1 MQDVLLDKV
10 FMLDSLLD
18 LIKEPEAKKNGRA
31 ERPRTVHNSQFNC
44 EGRSSKAL
52 RSKQSSISLAP
63 AGINRIQLLE
73 EEDIRY
79 SNKLEQSIK
88 EEKEL
93 KKKRL
98 LLTEKLVGLKA
109 DREKLAE
116 KVYGGRINLREAQ
129 ALEVDQLKL
138 FTEKETELMDE
149 ISKQDALLE

>member
-1 MQDVLLDKV
+1 M
-10 FMLDSLLD
+10 
-18 LIKEPEAKKNGRA
+18 KEPETSKGGKG

-52 RSKQSSISLAP
+52 RSKHSSISLAP
-63 AGINRIQLLE
+63 AGVSRIQLLE

-98 LLTEKLVGLKA
+98 QLTDKLVGLKA
-109 DREKLAE
+109 DRERLAE
-116 KVYGGRINLREAQ
+116 KVYGGRVNLREAQ

-138 FTEKETELMDE
+138 FSEKEAELAE
-149 ISKQDALLE
+149 

>member
-1 MQDVLLDKV
+1 MLDKV

-18 LIKEPEAKKNGRA
+18 LMKEPEVKKNTKI
-31 ERPRTVHNSQFNC
+31 ERTRTVYNSQFNC

-63 AGINRIQLLE
+63 VGIDRIQLLE
-73 EEDIRY
+73 EEDIRC

-98 LLTEKLVGLKA
+98 LLA
-109 DREKLAE
+109 
-116 KVYGGRINLREAQ
+116 
-129 ALEVDQLKL
+129 
-138 FTEKETELMDE
+138 
-149 ISKQDALLE
+149 

>member
-1 MQDVLLDKV
+1 MLLDKV
-10 FMLDSLLD
+10 FVLDSLLD

-44 EGRSSKAL
+44 EGRSKAL

-63 AGINRIQLLE
+63 VGINRIQLLE

-138 FTEKETELMDE
+138 FTEKESELIDE

>member
-1 MQDVLLDKV
+1 MLDKV

-18 LIKEPEAKKNGRA
+18 LMKEPEVKKNTKV
-31 ERPRTVHNSQFNC
+31 ERTRTVHNSQFNC

-63 AGINRIQLLE
+63 VGIDRIQLLE
-73 EEDIRY
+73 EEDIRC

-98 LLTEKLVGLKA
+98 LLA
-109 DREKLAE
+109 
-116 KVYGGRINLREAQ
+116 
-129 ALEVDQLKL
+129 
-138 FTEKETELMDE
+138 
-149 ISKQDALLE
+149 